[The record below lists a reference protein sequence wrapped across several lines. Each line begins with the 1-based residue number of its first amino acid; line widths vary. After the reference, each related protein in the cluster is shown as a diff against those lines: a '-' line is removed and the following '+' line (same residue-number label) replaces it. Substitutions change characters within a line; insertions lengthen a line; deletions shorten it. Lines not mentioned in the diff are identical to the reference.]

1 MKKYLLI
8 AFIFSALV
16 LLIVFV
22 FFKKD
27 SLSKKSATPLNKEIL
42 IESCHQ
48 TGGTW
53 KEESNPCE
61 PTCDY
66 QRKKLKGEKLTCI
79 ALVVP
84 NCECEKDKCWNGSSC
99 EPL

>member
-16 LLIVFV
+16 LLIV
-22 FFKKD
+22 
-27 SLSKKSATPLNKEIL
+27 
-42 IESCHQ
+42 
-48 TGGTW
+48 TW